1 MHQPKVCRSVTF
13 ALKRGM
19 HVQVGCVWRLQV
31 AQQHGI
37 LLDPIYSLAAW
48 EAACKLAG
56 RTSPGI
62 SRVAM
67 LHTGGSLGLQGLAQ
81 RHPGWF

>member
-1 MHQPKVCRSVTF
+1 MDMLAFTLVLHGS
-13 ALKRGM
+13 
-19 HVQVGCVWRLQV
+19 LQV

-56 RTSPGI
+56 TTDQSDM
-62 SRVAM
+62 RVAM

-81 RHPGWF
+81 RHPDWF